1 MKSKVPADVGNITS
15 MAGEQHYTQISTLE
29 SATDLIWDD
38 DVSGP
43 SLPPIKRP
51 FRKLQFV

>member
-1 MKSKVPADVGNITS
+1 MKSKVPADVRNITS